1 MNTLPKI
8 LSTRWTTKTQATEAL
23 QLEFSNG
30 AQREFFRVH
39 PAGSGG
45 SVLVV
50 AVQDAHVLLTR
61 EYACGLHRYEL
72 GLPRGHIDAGES
84 ALEAANRE
92 LQEEA
97 GFGARK
103 LTLLRTLALVPS
115 YMSHH
120 IHVVLAEDLYA
131 NQLPGDEPEPIEVLR
146 YPMAD
151 LEALSMHEEFSDG
164 RALGALLVARAYLA
178 GLRMSDAL
186 VVTR

>member
-39 PAGSGG
+39 PAGGG

-50 AVQDAHVLLTR
+50 AVQNDQVLLTR

-97 GFGARK
+97 GFAARK

-131 NQLPGDEPEPIEVLR
+131 SPLPGDEPEPIEVLH
-146 YPMAD
+146 YPMAA
-151 LEALSMHEEFSDG
+151 LEALAMHEEFSDG

-186 VVTR
+186 VQSS